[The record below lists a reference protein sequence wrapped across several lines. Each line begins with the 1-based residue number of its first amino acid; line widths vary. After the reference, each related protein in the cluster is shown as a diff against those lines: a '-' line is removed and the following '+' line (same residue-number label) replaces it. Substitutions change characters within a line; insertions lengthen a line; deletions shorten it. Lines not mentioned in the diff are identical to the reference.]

1 MTIRNRSRDHASAA
15 VACAAAISALA
26 STAWADDAPY
36 LQLEGGA
43 SFLSQWASAELA
55 PSNASYGV
63 GAGYHWDTVELG
75 LGVEHNYW
83 LDGVSIDPG
92 FPDSVLNIAAE
103 GALLS
108 FRQRVRHAVALGT
121 STMLF
126 DTALEDR
133 GHTGLY
139 LEAKPVGLRIP
150 LAQGW
155 RIEVEPLNVALMAP
169 VLDGIPLFQLAYRT
183 TVGVGWEL

>member
-1 MTIRNRSRDHASAA
+1 MTIRNRAHHRATAGAA
-15 VACAAAISALA
+15 AAAAITALA

-36 LQLEGGA
+36 VQLEGGA

-55 PSNASYGV
+55 PSNAAYAV
-63 GAGYHWDTVELG
+63 AVGYHWDTVELG

-83 LDGVSIDPG
+83 LEGVSIDPG
-92 FPDSVLNIAAE
+92 FPDSVLNIAVE

-108 FRQRVRHAVALGT
+108 FRERVRHAIALGT

-126 DTALEDR
+126 DTALEER

-150 LAQGW
+150 LRRGW
-155 RIEVEPLNVALMAP
+155 RLEIEPLNVSLMAP
-169 VLDGIPLFQLAYRT
+169 VLDGIPLYQLAYRT
-183 TVGVGWEL
+183 TVGIGWEL